1 MAQVLVAEDEAFTA
15 MALVDHLEDLGHTV
29 RDAADGAVA
38 IRLLD
43 EFEPDVVVTDLTM
56 PNVDG
61 CELIRRLR
69 SRPGRTIPV
78 ILITAVPQG
87 RLPAGLTYDGY
98 LGKPV
103 DPEALARMVTRFS
116 NGNGAAM
123 P

>member
-15 MALVDHLEDLGHTV
+15 MALVDHLQDLGHTV

-38 IRLLD
+38 IRMLD
-43 EFEPDVVVTDLTM
+43 EFKPDVVVTDLMM

-61 CELIRRLR
+61 YELIRRLR
-69 SRPGRTIPV
+69 QRPGRAIPV

-87 RLPAGLTYDGY
+87 RLPPDLPYDGY

-103 DPEALARMVTRFS
+103 DHEALARMVTKLS
-116 NGNGAAM
+116 QTNGATK